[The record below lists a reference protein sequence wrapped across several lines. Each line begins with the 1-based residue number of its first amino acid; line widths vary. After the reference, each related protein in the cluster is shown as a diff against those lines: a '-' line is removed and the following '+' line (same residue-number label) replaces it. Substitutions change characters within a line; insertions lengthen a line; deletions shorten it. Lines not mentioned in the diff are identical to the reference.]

1 MRRAEYL
8 PRRGGSSGGTPVND
22 RRKQFEATALPHV
35 DALYATA
42 LRLCRN
48 DRDAEDLVQDA
59 MVKAYRFFDRFEA
72 GSNGRAWLFKVMV
85 NLFYNRYRQVQ
96 RERRVAEEADAGDH
110 HGRFM
115 SDAGVRAWR
124 DPEKELLDRMTR
136 QDVVRAL
143 ESLPAD
149 FRTVVVLSDMEGF
162 LYREIAEIL
171 DCPIG
176 TVMSRLFRGRRLL
189 RGMLAQ
195 HAADTGLAV
204 DLDAYRKS
212 KGS

>member
-1 MRRAEYL
+1 M
-8 PRRGGSSGGTPVND
+8 SD
-22 RRKQFEATALPHV
+22 RRQQFEQMALPHL
-35 DALYATA
+35 DALFATA

-59 MVKAYRFFDRFEA
+59 MVKAYRFFDRFEP

-85 NLFYNRYRQVQ
+85 NLFYNRYRQGQ

-110 HGRFM
+110 HGRYT
-115 SDAGVRAWR
+115 SDAAIRALR
-124 DPEKELLDRMTR
+124 DPERELLDRMTQR
-136 QDVVRAL
+136 DVVRAL
-143 ESLPAD
+143 EALPAD
-149 FRTVVVLSDMEGF
+149 FRAVVVLSDMEGF

-189 RGMLAQ
+189 RGMLAE
-195 HAADTGLAV
+195 HAADAGLAV
-204 DLDAYRKS
+204 DLTAYRRS

>member
-1 MRRAEYL
+1 V
-8 PRRGGSSGGTPVND
+8 SD
-22 RRKQFEATALPHV
+22 RRKQFEAVALPHL

-42 LRLCRN
+42 VRLCRN

-85 NLFYNRYRQVQ
+85 NLFYNRYRQDQ
-96 RERRVAEEADAGDH
+96 RERRLVEDADAGEH
-110 HGRFM
+110 HGRFT
-115 SDAGVRAWR
+115 SDAALRALR
-124 DPEKELLDRMTR
+124 DPEGELLDRLTR
-136 QDVVRAL
+136 QDVNRAL
-143 ESLPAD
+143 ERLPAD
-149 FRTVVVLSDMEGF
+149 FRAVVVLSDMEGF

-189 RGMLAQ
+189 RAMLAD
-195 HAADTGLAV
+195 HAADAGLTV
-204 DLDAYRKS
+204 DLDAYRRS
-212 KGS
+212 RT

>member
-1 MRRAEYL
+1 MEY
-8 PRRGGSSGGTPVND
+8 PQGRNGSVLGRPMTD
-22 RRKQFEATALPHV
+22 RRKEFEAMAMPHL
-35 DALYATA
+35 DALYSTA

-48 DRDAEDLVQDA
+48 TGDAEDLVQDA

-72 GSNGRAWLFKVMV
+72 GSNGRAWLYKVMV
-85 NLFYNRYRQVQ
+85 NLFYNRYRHDR
-96 RERRVAEEADAGDH
+96 RERRTADDAEVGEH

-115 SDAGVRAWR
+115 SDSSVRALR
-124 DPEKELLDRMTR
+124 DPEGDLLDRMTR
-136 QDVVRAL
+136 QDVARAL

-149 FRTVVVLSDMEGF
+149 FRAVVVLSDMEGF

-189 RGMLAQ
+189 RGLLAQ
-195 HAADTGLAV
+195 HAADAGITV
-204 DLDAYRKS
+204 DLDAYRKRRND
-212 KGS
+212 